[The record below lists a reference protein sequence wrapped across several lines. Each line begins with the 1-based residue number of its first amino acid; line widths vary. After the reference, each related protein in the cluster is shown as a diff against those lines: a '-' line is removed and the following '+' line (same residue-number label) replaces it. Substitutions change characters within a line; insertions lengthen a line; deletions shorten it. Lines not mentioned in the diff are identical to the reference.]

1 MVNPSLNATAV
12 LYTDFTLGA
21 IVSTTY
27 LSDVIGEVSLATF
40 ESALL
45 VAPANSK
52 LYSNWIYVNILDTI
66 FFVFY
71 EYFFSN
77 SIGLKYPNLL

>member
-1 MVNPSLNATAV
+1 MKKLLLLLIISTSIFAS
-12 LYTDFTLGA
+12 TDKN
-21 IVSTTY
+21 TT
-27 LSDVIGEVSLATF
+27 
-40 ESALL
+40 
-45 VAPANSK
+45 
-52 LYSNWIYVNILDTI
+52 WIYVNILDTI

>member
-1 MVNPSLNATAV
+1 MNEKFIF
-12 LYTDFTLGA
+12 D
-21 IVSTTY
+21 
-27 LSDVIGEVSLATF
+27 DGEA
-40 ESALL
+40 ELL
-45 VAPANSK
+45 EQIE
-52 LYSNWIYVNILDTI
+52 WIYVNILDTI

>member
-1 MVNPSLNATAV
+1 MSRKIKINYKNLN
-12 LYTDFTLGA
+12 
-21 IVSTTY
+21 
-27 LSDVIGEVSLATF
+27 
-40 ESALL
+40 
-45 VAPANSK
+45 
-52 LYSNWIYVNILDTI
+52 SNWIYVNILDTI

>member
-52 LYSNWIYVNILDTI
+52 LYSNPAIPPALFTGNIFCT
-66 FFVFY
+66 
-71 EYFFSN
+71 
-77 SIGLKYPNLL
+77 P